1 MNTNPL
7 EMDKRPMKTVGES
20 QTEQVQIVLPEQI
33 NGDGRLFGGRLM
45 EWIDIVAAVVA
56 RRHAH
61 RNVTTA
67 AVDYLEFKAAAHLN
81 DTVLLVGRMT
91 WVGNTSME
99 VRVDTYVESLGGTK
113 SLINRAYLV
122 LVAIDEEEN
131 PVPVPGLYAF
141 TPEEKAEQ
149 EAGARRR
156 ELRRQR
162 RAEQY

>member
-1 MNTNPL
+1 M
-7 EMDKRPMKTVGES
+7 
-20 QTEQVQIVLPEQI
+20 
-33 NGDGRLFGGRLM
+33 
-45 EWIDIVAAVVA
+45 
-56 RRHAH
+56 
-61 RNVTTA
+61 
-67 AVDYLEFKAAAHLN
+67 DYLEFKAAAHLN